1 MVKIVQP
8 VKLGLAIQ
16 QNFDKKKINTSRV
29 ANGARPFFFTNQYQ
43 KDKRPEDENSVGVQ
57 INSLVTM
64 NISRK
69 SLNLAFFSI

>member
-16 QNFDKKKINTSRV
+16 QNVDNKKINTSRV
-29 ANGARPFFFTNQYQ
+29 ANGAQPFFVTNQYQ